1 MKNINMKKLVVL
13 AALFCCGVMNSNAQ
27 EVPVVYS
34 DNPADI
40 EYGKEVYSAVANY
53 QNWQETKG
61 LRRWKVEAPVGNNT
75 QTVPVLWS
83 ANREGPYIGAV
94 AIYSR
99 FDNRDCY
106 GAGLEGGYMRRYWG
120 VSITGTLSNGYEA
133 RSSER
138 QKQFTQLDCI
148 GRLYLPGLEFKVGAK
163 GSILRVTPYVEGSF
177 KKRSDFHTLE
187 ANKVEIEE
195 TDDEWVT
202 TTTTTYRDLDARPH
216 VFGGAV
222 GARVEY
228 NPWGS
233 PLKIMLNADWGKSKN
248 FTYVE
253 QQVLDQVKVQFTI
266 GYNIFNNHGY
276 AKSAKGSK
284 NKYLYEDL
292 GYTRKEVKRH
302 NW

>member
-1 MKNINMKKLVVL
+1 MKKIKRMVVL

-34 DNPADI
+34 DNPADV
-40 EYGKEVYSAVANY
+40 EFGKEVYGAVANY

-83 ANREGPYIGAV
+83 ANREGAYVGVVGA
-94 AIYSR
+94 YSH
-99 FDNRDCY
+99 FDGHDCY
-106 GAGLEGGYMRRYWG
+106 GGGVEIGYMRRYWG
-120 VSITGTLSNGYEA
+120 VSITGTLSNGYED
-133 RSSER
+133 RTSER

-148 GRLYLPGLEFKVGAK
+148 GRLYLPGLEFHLGR
-163 GSILRVTPYVEGSF
+163 GSVLRFNPYVEGNF

-216 VFGGAV
+216 VFGWAF
-222 GARVEY
+222 GARAEVDF
-228 NPWGS
+228 WGT
-233 PLKIMLNADWGKSKN
+233 PVKLMVNGDWGKSKN
-248 FTYVE
+248 FTYVA
-253 QQVLDQVKVQFTI
+253 QQLKNQVKFQVTL
-266 GYNIFNNHGY
+266 GYTIFNNHGY
-276 AKSAKGSK
+276 AKAPRGSR
-284 NKYLYEDL
+284 NTYIYEDY
-292 GYTRKEVKRH
+292 GYERKEVKRH